1 MNEKMKKL
9 GDAELQIMQVI
20 WRAGAPVTS
29 NYILEHLQGKR
40 TWGLST
46 LMTSLARLVEKGF
59 LSCDRTFRNNL
70 YSPLIQEEAYK
81 VHESKSFLQKL
92 YGNSLQGLVTTLY
105 GGRAINDS
113 DIQQLRQFLDE
124 LEKEGR

>member
-1 MNEKMKKL
+1 M
-9 GDAELQIMQVI
+9 
-20 WRAGAPVTS
+20 
-29 NYILEHLQGKR
+29 
-40 TWGLST
+40 
-46 LMTSLARLVEKGF
+46 MTSLARLVEKGF